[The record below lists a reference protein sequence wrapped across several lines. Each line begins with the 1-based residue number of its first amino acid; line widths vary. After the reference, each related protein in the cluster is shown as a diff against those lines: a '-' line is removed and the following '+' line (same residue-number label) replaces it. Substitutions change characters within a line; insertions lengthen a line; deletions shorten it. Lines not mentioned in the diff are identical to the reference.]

1 MWDIIKDYMPH
12 ENSRA
17 MIYMYKPNYKFS
29 FRIWIIWRVLLWV
42 TRLLEWLSS
51 AWTGLEAA
59 RASLSPPGREK
70 YVCSLNFA
78 DLLSQTRWTIVV
90 IFDLDEIDKTRTY
103 PLLLRKGT
111 TLNLLLRHHF
121 AWFFLGHRPWPW
133 FLESLIRHM
142 SEMKDFDI

>member
-1 MWDIIKDYMPH
+1 MPH

-29 FRIWIIWRVLLWV
+29 FRIRIIYRRVYRRVLLWV
-42 TRLLEWLSS
+42 TRLQEWLSS

-78 DLLSQTRWTIVV
+78 VLLSQTSWTIVV

-111 TLNLLLRHHF
+111 TLNLFLRHHF
-121 AWFFLGHRPWPW
+121 AWFLQGHRPWL
-133 FLESLIRHM
+133 LESLIRHM
-142 SEMKDFDI
+142 SEMKNLDI